1 MRWIVRF
8 LVTLFVLAAVAI
20 GALLLVPGDRIAAL
34 AEREFVA
41 ATGRSIDID
50 DDVTA
55 TIFPRLGVRTGPV
68 EIANADWADSGPML
82 RAEGLQVGVEL
93 LPLIA
98 GRIEIAEITIIAPE
112 VLLERGADGRANWE
126 FETAAAREA
135 IGESAGAGGG
145 IPEFTLGQANI
156 TGGSLRYRDH
166 ASGGDVTLTDL
177 DLRLELPVFDG
188 PGDIT
193 MTARM
198 NDQLQEISGRVENFG
213 PFLNGAVSRM
223 ALTLGVGGS
232 TIGFE
237 GRGGYQPF
245 AFDGTINADLADMAA
260 VHATLGQAAPD
271 VPQGFGRQIGVV
283 GEVTFTPEQTMH
295 LRGATLRLDQ
305 NRLAGE
311 ADVELDRERPYISA
325 QFTADHLDFSSLAAG
340 GGEAPETTTEGTVAQ
355 GWSRDPIDAAFLAL
369 ADADIAFRAES
380 MDLGTLKLGPTRATA
395 ALDRSRIVF
404 DLREVLA
411 YEGAVTGQF
420 VMNNRNGLSVGGE
433 LAMAGIALQPALT
446 DLAGYERLIGT
457 ADFDLKFLGVGNSLH
472 AIMNSLSGDGSF
484 QIGQGELRGL
494 DLVGMLRNLDL
505 AYEGEGQKTI
515 FDAVGASF
523 TIANGVLRNDDLAF
537 DAPLITATGEG
548 TIGIGTQTFDYRVV
562 PTALKAEDGSG
573 GVTVPVLITGTWA
586 DPKFRP
592 DLQSLI
598 DQELEAEREALEER
612 LREEA
617 EAAEEAL
624 RDRVNEALGVDE
636 EGGET
641 PEEALER
648 KVEEEA
654 ERALRRL
661 LGIEE
666 EPAAPETQN

>member
-1 MRWIVRF
+1 MRWIIRF
-8 LVTLFVLAAVAI
+8 FVTLFVLAAVAI

-41 ATGRSIDID
+41 ATGRSITID

-68 EIANADWADSGPML
+68 EIANAEWSENAPML
-82 RAEGLQVGVEL
+82 QAEGLAVGVEL

-98 GRIEIAEITIIAPE
+98 GRIEIAEITVIGPQ
-112 VLLERGADGRANWE
+112 VLLERGADGRVNWE
-126 FETAAAREA
+126 FEAAAEA
-135 IGESAGAGGG
+135 GEAGAQPSGG
-145 IPEFTLGQANI
+145 IPEFTLVLASVENG
-156 TGGSLRYRDH
+156 TLRYLDGE
-166 ASGGDVTLTDL
+166 SGSDITLTEL
-177 DLRLELPVFDG
+177 DMSLELPVFDG
-188 PGDIT
+188 PGDVT
-193 MTARM
+193 LSARI
-198 NDQLQEISGRVENFG
+198 NDQLQEVSGRIENFG
-213 PFLNGAVSRM
+213 PFINGGVSEMVLR
-223 ALTLGVGGS
+223 LGVGGS

-245 AFDGTINADLADMAA
+245 AFDGALTAELDDMAA
-260 VHATLGQAAPD
+260 VYATLGQPVPD
-271 VPQGFGRQIGVV
+271 VPAGFGRRIGVV

-295 LRGATLRLDQ
+295 LRGGTLRLDQ
-305 NRLAGE
+305 NRLSGE
-311 ADVELDRERPYISA
+311 ADVDLARDRPFVSA

-340 GGEAPETTTEGTVAQ
+340 GGDAPETTAEGTVAE
-355 GWSRDPIDAAFLAL
+355 GWSKDPIDVGALAL
-369 ADADIAFRAES
+369 ADADVAFRAES
-380 MDLGTLKLGPTRATA
+380 IDLGTLKLGPTRATA
-395 ALDRSRIVF
+395 ALDQSRIVF
-404 DLREVLA
+404 DLREVQA

-433 LAMAGIALQPALT
+433 LAMGGIALQPALT
-446 DLAGYERLIGT
+446 DLAGYERLIGN
-457 ADFDLKFLGVGNSLH
+457 ADFDLKFLGVGNSLN
-472 AIMNSLSGDGSF
+472 AIMNSLSGEGRF

-515 FDAVGASF
+515 FDAVSAGF
-523 TIANGVLRNDDLAF
+523 NIQNGVLRNDDLAF
-537 DAPLITATGEG
+537 DAPLIAATGEG
-548 TIGIGTQTFDYRVV
+548 AVGIGAQTFDYRVV

-598 DQELEAEREALEER
+598 DQELEAEREALQER

-636 EGGET
+636 EGGES

-654 ERALRRL
+654 ARALRRL
-661 LGIEE
+661 LGIPE
-666 EPAAPETQN
+666 EPATEPQN